1 MKILYKNSTAEKQ
14 FCSKY
19 KKKWRYPEIVKK
31 KLEAVENFIINGI
44 IFMHT

>member
-19 KKKWRYPEIVKK
+19 KKKWSYSIEVSNHY
-31 KLEAVENFIINGI
+31 E
-44 IFMHT
+44 